1 MFGAGGFHSTPW
13 TSLNVDVK
21 PQAEIKGP
29 EQEFD
34 LPYDIGPDVDFDVHP
49 QIPLPGTLLTW
60 NAQISKFGTLKQ
72 PGNWCVMSISQAT
85 MAYVNHK
92 TMPHCP
98 RQLLALN
105 PLSW

>member
-1 MFGAGGFHSTPW
+1 MAHSYT
-13 TSLNVDVK
+13 LNVDVKK

-60 NAQISKFGTLKQ
+60 DAQISKFEGESNNGEIDAWCQYHRQ
-72 PGNWCVMSISQAT
+72 PWPM
-85 MAYVNHK
+85 
-92 TMPHCP
+92 
-98 RQLLALN
+98 
-105 PLSW
+105 